1 MIEEEQQISERESL
15 ALIAS
20 MVNKAKNTFSETGK
34 LYIIWG
40 WLIFL
45 CCLVQFLALKIF
57 NKNISYIWF
66 STWVLLI
73 YQIFFLRK
81 KRRLRKVRTYTEEI
95 NGFVWLVFFIC
106 LLILAFIGIQFEQYQ
121 MIDPMI
127 LVLYG
132 MPTFLSG
139 VILKFRPLIVGGI
152 ICWLLAILSTFVNIN
167 FQLLLVA
174 AGVAA
179 GWIIP
184 GYILRSRFKKNI
196 ANQNNGI

>member
-1 MIEEEQQISERESL
+1 MIEGKQISERDSL
-15 ALIAS
+15 ALISS

-57 NKNISYIWF
+57 DKNISYIWF

-139 VILKFRPLIVGGI
+139 IILKFRPLIVGGI

-184 GYILRSRFKKNI
+184 GYILKSRFKKNI

>member
-139 VILKFRPLIVGGI
+139 IILKFRPLIVGGI

>member
-1 MIEEEQQISERESL
+1 MIEGKQISERESL
-15 ALIAS
+15 ALISS

-57 NKNISYIWF
+57 DKNISYIWF

-81 KRRLRKVRTYTEEI
+81 KRKLRKVRTYTEEI

-139 VILKFRPLIVGGI
+139 IILKFRPLIVGGI

-184 GYILRSRFKKNI
+184 GYILKSRFKKNI

>member
-1 MIEEEQQISERESL
+1 MEENRISERESL
-15 ALIAS
+15 DLIAS
-20 MVNKAKNTFSETGK
+20 MVNKAKNSFSESGK

-45 CCLVQFLALKIF
+45 CCLVQFVALKFF
-57 NKNISYIWF
+57 NTNISYIWF
-66 STWVLLI
+66 STWILLI
-73 YQIFFLRK
+73 YQIFFLKNKRK
-81 KRRLRKVRTYTEEI
+81 HRIVRTYTEEI
-95 NGFVWLVFFIC
+95 SGFVWIVFFIC
-106 LLILAFIGIQFEQYQ
+106 LLILVFIGIQFGQYQ

-139 VILKFRPLIVGGI
+139 IIIKFRPLIIGGI
-152 ICWLLAILSTFVNIN
+152 VCWLLAILSTFVA
-167 FQLLLVA
+167 FDLQLLLVA

-184 GYILRSRFKKNI
+184 GYILRNRFQKNI
-196 ANQNNGI
+196 ANQNNGV